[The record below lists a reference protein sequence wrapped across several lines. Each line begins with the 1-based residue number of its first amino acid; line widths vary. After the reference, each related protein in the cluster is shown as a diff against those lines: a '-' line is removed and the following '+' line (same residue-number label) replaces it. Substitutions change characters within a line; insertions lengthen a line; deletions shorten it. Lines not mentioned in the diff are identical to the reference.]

1 MTQHDHTAYV
11 EGCFRCELSREE
23 PLPPPEP
30 FERIYG
36 YDVEEYDPYGD
47 GRDDREL

>member
-1 MTQHDHTAYV
+1 MKQHEHKTDEDV
-11 EGCFRCELSREE
+11 EDFEE
-23 PLPPPEP
+23 PSLPPPEP

-47 GRDDREL
+47 GRDDKEL